1 MKEILMLVAV
11 AVIGIAAYN
20 LGVQKTLFDMEMKE
34 ANISSRCYSKKNLEA
49 YVAKDG
55 ENFACFK
62 QNIDNKK
69 ISKSLIV
76 MDDKHE

>member
-1 MKEILMLVAV
+1 MEK
-11 AVIGIAAYN
+11 VIIAIFSLAIGFY
-20 LGVQKTLFDMEMKE
+20 LGTIKVKFDNDMQE

-76 MDDKHE
+76 MDDTQ

>member
-1 MKEILMLVAV
+1 MANIIIF
-11 AVIGIAAYN
+11 IGTIIVSISSYYA
-20 LGVQKTLFDMEMKE
+20 GVQKTLFDLDMKE
-34 ANISSRCYSKKNLEA
+34 AEVSSRCYSHKNLEA

-55 ENFACFK
+55 EHFACFK

-76 MDDKHE
+76 MDENK

>member
-1 MKEILMLVAV
+1 MEK
-11 AVIGIAAYN
+11 VIIAIFSLAIGFA
-20 LGVQKTLFDMEMKE
+20 LGSAKVKFDNDMQE

-76 MDDKHE
+76 MDDTQ

>member
-1 MKEILMLVAV
+1 MKTTAI
-11 AVIGIAAYN
+11 VIFCLCIGFYA
-20 LGVQKTLFDMEMKE
+20 GTTKVKFDNDMQE

>member
-1 MKEILMLVAV
+1 MKEIIIAIICLC
-11 AVIGIAAYN
+11 IGFF
-20 LGVQKTLFDMEMKE
+20 LGTSKTKFDIDMQE

-76 MDDKHE
+76 MDDTK